1 MRTYLDCY
9 PCFLRQALDASRR
22 ATDDARIHREVVHRV
37 AQTIPTLP
45 DDATPVELGR
55 VVHRI
60 VREMTGIDDPY
71 HEAKRSDNERVM
83 TLLPRLRE
91 IVVRSSDRLLTALRL
106 AAAGNAIDLG
116 VAQTIDIESAIEHA
130 LEDGGRMDGYAAFA
144 DRLARVEEVL
154 YLGDNAGEIVFDRL
168 VVEQLVSA
176 GKRVTFVV
184 RGRPILNDATLDDA
198 EFIGLT
204 ELAEIVTSGSDGPGT
219 ARALCDPAFLDRFD
233 RAGAILSKGQ
243 GNYEGLS
250 EEDAPLFF
258 LLKVKCPVV
267 AAELEEE
274 VGTILLRSQRE
285 RGRDR

>member
-1 MRTYLDCY
+1 M
-9 PCFLRQALDASRR
+9 
-22 ATDDARIHREVVHRV
+22 HRV

-71 HEAKRSDNERVM
+71 HEAKRADNERVM

-219 ARALCDPAFLDRFD
+219 ARALCDPAFLDQFD

-274 VGTILLRSQRE
+274 VGTILLRSQKE